1 MMRAIELK
9 LAKEQEQAR
18 EAERKIREQQEQEK
32 RFYQKLN
39 IEKQWK
45 MRQNEAR
52 WQFQQQFE

>member
-1 MMRAIELK
+1 MRARELE

-45 MRQNEAR
+45 AKQNEAR
-52 WQFQQQFE
+52 